1 MGRNLIFL
9 VAVGIVSFVVLFL
22 KEFGLLKKLR
32 YKIFHRVDQEV
43 VEGSVPRVALDSDVQ
58 EEILRVRNMSMEEI
72 KEANMVMMDMV
83 KVYGKFHAVKG
94 VSVAVKE

>member
-9 VAVGIVSFVVLFL
+9 VVVGILFLVILFL

-32 YKIFHRVDQEV
+32 YKVFQRVDQV
-43 VEGSVPRVALDSDVQ
+43 VEAVPNVALDSDVQ
-58 EEILRVRNMSMEEI
+58 EEIVRVRNMSMEEI

>member
-9 VAVGIVSFVVLFL
+9 VVVGILSFVILFL

-32 YKIFHRVDQEV
+32 YKVFQRVDQV
-43 VEGSVPRVALDSDVQ
+43 VEAVPNVALDSDVQ
-58 EEILRVRNMSMEEI
+58 EEIVRVRNMSMEEI

>member
-1 MGRNLIFL
+1 MGRNLLFL
-9 VAVGIVSFVVLFL
+9 VVVGIVSFVVLFL

-43 VEGSVPRVALDSDVQ
+43 VEAVPKVALDSDVQ